1 MLMRIKRKNNIISGG
16 IPMGIPA
23 YASGGMVSIP
33 NQVLEKVQKN
43 KFQK

>member
-1 MLMRIKRKNNIISGG
+1 MRNKRKNNIISGG
-16 IPMGIPA
+16 IPMGIPG
-23 YASGGMVSIP
+23 YATGGMVTSIP